1 MTSPRP
7 PACEGGR
14 EEESGAGG
22 DRLPA
27 LGAPAPPTLRP
38 QHRDCCHE
46 LLGHV
51 PMLADRTFAQ
61 FSQVC
66 PGAWE
71 PGHPRGWPPMGTLR
85 QPSRGYTVPT
95 WAVRLQGACVVL
107 E

>member
-1 MTSPRP
+1 M
-7 PACEGGR
+7 GGQ
-14 EEESGAGG
+14 
-22 DRLPA
+22 LPA

-66 PGAWE
+66 PGASGAQ
-71 PGHPRGWPPMGTLR
+71 PRLGLATNGHCWPLPPPIPTP
-85 QPSRGYTVPT
+85 QGYTAPT